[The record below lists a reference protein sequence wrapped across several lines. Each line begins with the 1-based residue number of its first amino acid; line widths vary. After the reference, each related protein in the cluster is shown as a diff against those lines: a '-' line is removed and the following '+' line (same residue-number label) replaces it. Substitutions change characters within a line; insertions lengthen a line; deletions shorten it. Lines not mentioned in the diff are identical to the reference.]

1 MRVLGLALTAA
12 LALTLPIATHAGPLE
27 GKRAA
32 APTGPRFA
40 IVQIWDGNGSGWH
53 HPAAGSWGGGGQF
66 GAGRVAASN
75 GGWCPPHWAPN
86 EFRGGGPYRGPAV
99 PTYWVWG
106 PSGGA
111 FDYPDLLGQSP

>member
-1 MRVLGLALTAA
+1 MRVVGLALAGVLALTA
-12 LALTLPIATHAGPLE
+12 PIAAKAG
-27 GKRAA
+27 
-32 APTGPRFA
+32 
-40 IVQIWDGNGSGWH
+40 DGSGSGWH
-53 HPAAGSWGGGGQF
+53 HPATGSWQF
-66 GAGRVAASN
+66 GAGRVASSN

-86 EFRGGGPYRGPAV
+86 EFRGKGPYRGPAV